1 MIVKRVKTAFALLN
15 TGENIPPRRE
25 QRNLSLCTWK
35 SLNRKRLNVVF
46 LFNNEL
52 LSEAVMTLGTNWEP
66 TRAS

>member
-1 MIVKRVKTAFALLN
+1 MESETVEPFFVSYL
-15 TGENIPPRRE
+15 E
-25 QRNLSLCTWK
+25 
-35 SLNRKRLNVVF
+35 SLNCKRLNVVF